1 MELMLE
7 DILDF
12 CTGKQ
17 EDGTP
22 MAGSSISVFGLTR
35 AKQPITKQNVTFNQ
49 PLEIHT
55 VGGCITVSIDFKKC
69 PEFYRATK
77 ICMDWLD
84 KSEDTLIYTI
94 IPMLLEGKITVI
106 LRNLVYCDFYEKKNG
121 MLRLILAFDNM
132 SYHLMM
138 EK

>member
-1 MELMLE
+1 MLE

-55 VGGCITVSIDFKKC
+55 VGGCITVSIDFKNALSFTVQQK
-69 PEFYRATK
+69 YVWTGWINRR
-77 ICMDWLD
+77 
-84 KSEDTLIYTI
+84 
-94 IPMLLEGKITVI
+94 IPLFI
-106 LRNLVYCDFYEKKNG
+106 R
-121 MLRLILAFDNM
+121 
-132 SYHLMM
+132 
-138 EK
+138 

>member
-22 MAGSSISVFGLTR
+22 MAGSSISVFGLTK

-77 ICMDWLD
+77 IYF
-84 KSEDTLIYTI
+84 LIETWYGI
-94 IPMLLEGKITVI
+94 VEN
-106 LRNLVYCDFYEKKNG
+106 RRRCYSNQ
-121 MLRLILAFDNM
+121 
-132 SYHLMM
+132 
-138 EK
+138 